1 MAGNKE
7 TLTQPHP
14 CFSPWAQFQPFQ
26 TPLPPPCCVD
36 ICSSMVSST
45 GCFSHFF
52 SLTLGW
58 LGSILP
64 FLQYV
69 CMRRHTHVAVLRR
82 DRLPSTEQHRPFLGE
97 EHQPTPHHLHPI
109 HTSGSRP
116 KTISSSE
123 KLSGLGIHIG
133 FKESTSSHCCR
144 NYTKTDR
151 PIN

>member
-82 DRLPSTEQHRPFLGE
+82 DRLRPAQSSTSL
-97 EHQPTPHHLHPI
+97 
-109 HTSGSRP
+109 
-116 KTISSSE
+116 SSE
-123 KLSGLGIHIG
+123 RNTNQHLTTCTQYIPKDPGPKPYPAQKNCLDWV
-133 FKESTSSHCCR
+133 ST
-144 NYTKTDR
+144 
-151 PIN
+151 